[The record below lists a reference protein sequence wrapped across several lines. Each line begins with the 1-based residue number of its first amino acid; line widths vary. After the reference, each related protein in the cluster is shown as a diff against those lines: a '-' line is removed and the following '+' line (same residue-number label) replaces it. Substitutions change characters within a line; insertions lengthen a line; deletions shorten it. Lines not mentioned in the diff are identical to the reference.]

1 MSTRTR
7 IVKTAEASGRP
18 LLRLASA
25 CLAGGLA
32 ASAISGCRTTGDAS
46 KRKPDPN
53 PPKQASAEN
62 TLGSRSDFHKDV
74 SHDQGFNVHVELGR
88 VYETQSNFETAVVE
102 YQKAIEI
109 CDKKGSVVSG
119 AKLGPAQRS
128 LAERRLAAAYD
139 RMGKFTQAEVH
150 YGKAL
155 HATPKDPKVWNDV
168 GYSYYLQSRLA
179 DAERSLKTADK
190 IEPNNPQV
198 LTNLGLTLAAAGKY
212 DEALAALSR
221 AGGPAVGQANLGFI
235 LAAMGK
241 TEEAKSHYEAALAA
255 QPEMAPARYALA
267 QLELQSGQVP
277 AGSPAP
283 RIPNASQASQ
293 SGLPAVPTVMPT
305 APKPSPDFA
314 VVSTAAPGSG
324 SRPTLRPGP
333 VPVPVPVPVPIAVM
347 PASLPVKPFDA
358 SALPPLP
365 ALLGT
370 SEPAKGPPRVPAR
383 RRTVPTRELPGTTSA
398 LAPSPSRSTKVV
410 AGTAPPVDRDL
421 TSDGLPKLPPE
432 IELRRT
438 DPRHGSLA
446 GGKPTTPLRDNDLR
460 QTAFDRPVTTTVK
473 PQARAGASSPKMP
486 TRTRTPGYQPIP
498 SNPTPPT
505 PW

>member
-7 IVKTAEASGRP
+7 TVKTAEAPSRR
-18 LLRLASA
+18 LLRLART

-53 PPKQASAEN
+53 PQKQASAEN
-62 TLGSRSDFHKDV
+62 VLGSPSDFRKDV

-88 VYETQSNFETAVVE
+88 VYESQSNFEAAVVE
-102 YQKAIEI
+102 YQKAVEI

-168 GYSYYLQSRLA
+168 GYSYYLQTRLA
-179 DAERSLKTADK
+179 DAERSLKTADS
-190 IEPNNPQV
+190 IDPNNPQV

-221 AGGPAVGQANLGFI
+221 AGGPAAGQANLGFI

-267 QLELQSGQVP
+267 QLELQSRQAQ
-277 AGSPAP
+277 AGSLAP

-293 SGLPAVPTVMPT
+293 GGLPAVPTVMPT

-314 VVSTAAPGSG
+314 VVSTSVPGPG
-324 SRPTLRPGP
+324 SRPTLKPGP
-333 VPVPVPVPVPIAVM
+333 VPVPVPVPVPIAVI
-347 PASLPVKPFDA
+347 PASLPVKPLDA
-358 SALPPLP
+358 ATLPPLP
-365 ALLGT
+365 ALPAP
-370 SEPAKGPPRVPAR
+370 SEPAKAPIRAPSR
-383 RRTVPTRELPGTTSA
+383 RRAVPTRQVPGATSA
-398 LAPSPSRSTKVV
+398 LAPSPSRSTNVV
-410 AGTAPPVDRDL
+410 ARTSTPVDRDL
-421 TSDGLPKLPPE
+421 TLEELPKLPPE
-432 IELRRT
+432 IELRRA
-438 DPRHGSLA
+438 DPRQGSLA
-446 GGKPTTPLRDNDLR
+446 GSKPNTPLRDNDLR
-460 QTAFDRPVTTTVK
+460 QTAFERPVTTTVK
-473 PQARAGASSPKMP
+473 PQPRAAVAIPRKP
-486 TRTRTPGYQPIP
+486 TGTRTPGYQPIP